1 MPAGGIAA
9 RLPGRQRPGM
19 PDAGPS
25 AAGGFWSDAR
35 VERILGAVACIVLAL
50 IVGMIVFV
58 FQKAWPSFAHNGLA
72 WFGSGGDVDLQLEDI
87 FNSPAN
93 PADYVY
99 TLRAWPL
106 LWGTFVVTAGAVL
119 IGTVFSLLAAIFIV
133 EFAPARINRLL
144 EPVVRLL
151 AAVPSVV
158 YGLIGILVIVPWVG
172 EHLISTGR
180 QESVANVVQ
189 LDGAC
194 LLVGVLILT
203 VMIVPI
209 MIAIVVDA
217 LRAVPRNWIEGASAL
232 GANRWRVMWTIS
244 VRTARPAVV
253 AAAVLSTARALGEA
267 IMLSMVAGSASFAP
281 NPVDGLTF
289 LFEPTR
295 PLASALVENVEGL
308 SVVPFGETLF
318 AFAAVL
324 LVSSMFLSLAGFA
337 AKQPMRKYGVRP

>member
-1 MPAGGIAA
+1 MDAGGIAA
-9 RLPGRQRPGM
+9 RLPGRHRPGSS
-19 PDAGPS
+19 DAGPR
-25 AAGGFWSDAR
+25 AAGGFWTDAK

-50 IVGMIVFV
+50 IAGMVIFV

-72 WFGSGGDVDLQLEDI
+72 WFGGGGDVDLQLEDI

-99 TLRAWPL
+99 TLHAWPL

-119 IGTVFSLLAAIFIV
+119 IGMGFALLAAIFIV
-133 EFAPARINRLL
+133 EFAPARINRVL

-172 EHLISTGR
+172 EHLISQER
-180 QESVANVVQ
+180 QEAVANVVQ
-189 LDGAC
+189 LDGAS
-194 LLVGVLILT
+194 LGVGVLILT

-217 LRAVPRNWIEGASAL
+217 LRAVPHGWREGAAAL

-244 VRTARPAVV
+244 VRTARPAIV
-253 AAAVLSTARALGEA
+253 AAAVLATARALGEA

-281 NPVDGLTF
+281 NPIDGITF

-337 AKQPMRKYGVRP
+337 AKQSMRKFGVRP

>member
-1 MPAGGIAA
+1 M
-9 RLPGRQRPGM
+9 
-19 PDAGPS
+19 
-25 AAGGFWSDAR
+25 SDAR

-50 IVGMIVFV
+50 IVGMIIFV

-72 WFGSGGDVDLQLEDI
+72 WFGAGGDVDLQLEDI

-93 PADYVY
+93 PSDYVY
-99 TLRAWPL
+99 TLHAWPL

-119 IGTVFSLLAAIFIV
+119 IGMVFALLSAIFIV
-133 EFAPARINRLL
+133 EFAPAGINRIL

-158 YGLIGILVIVPWVG
+158 YGLIGILVIVPFVG
-172 EHLISTGR
+172 EHLISLER
-180 QESVANVVQ
+180 KESVANVVQ
-189 LDGAC
+189 LDGAS
-194 LLVGVLILT
+194 LGVGVLILT

-217 LRAVPRNWIEGASAL
+217 LRAVPRDWTEGAAAL

-244 VRTARPAVV
+244 VRTARPAIV
-253 AAAVLSTARALGEA
+253 AAAVLATARALGEA

-281 NPVDGLTF
+281 NPIDGITF

-308 SVVPFGETLF
+308 SVEPFGQTLF

-324 LVSSMFLSLAGFA
+324 LVSSMLLSLAGFA
-337 AKQPMRKYGVRP
+337 AKQSMRKYGVRP

>member
-1 MPAGGIAA
+1 MEFGGIAA
-9 RLPGRQRPGM
+9 RLPGRHGPGGS
-19 PDAGPS
+19 DAGPRAVS
-25 AAGGFWSDAR
+25 GFWTDTK

-50 IVGMIVFV
+50 IVGMVIFV

-72 WFGSGGDVDLQLEDI
+72 WFGSGGDLDLQLEDI

-93 PADYVY
+93 PAEYVY
-99 TLRAWPL
+99 TLHAWPL
-106 LWGTFVVTAGAVL
+106 LWGTFIVTAGAVL
-119 IGTVFSLLAAIFIV
+119 IGMVFALLAAIFIV
-133 EFAPARINRLL
+133 EFAPARLNRVL

-158 YGLIGILVIVPWVG
+158 YGLIGILVIVPFVG
-172 EHLISTGR
+172 NHLISQGR

-189 LDGAC
+189 LDGASIG
-194 LLVGVLILT
+194 VGILILAI
-203 VMIVPI
+203 MIVPI

-217 LRAVPRNWIEGASAL
+217 LRSVPGSWREGAAAL

-244 VRTARPAVV
+244 VRTARPAIV

-281 NPVDGLTF
+281 NPIDGLTF

-337 AKQPMRKYGVRP
+337 AKQSMRKYGVRP

>member
-1 MPAGGIAA
+1 VT
-9 RLPGRQRPGM
+9 
-19 PDAGPS
+19 
-25 AAGGFWSDAR
+25 DAR
-35 VERILGAVACIVLAL
+35 VERILAAIACIVLAL
-50 IVGMIVFV
+50 IAGMIVFV

-72 WFGSGGDVDLQLEDI
+72 WFGSGGDLDLQLEDI
-87 FNSPAN
+87 FNSPAD
-93 PADYVY
+93 PAGYVY
-99 TLRAWPL
+99 HLRAWPL
-106 LWGTFVVTAGAVL
+106 LWGTFVVTAGAVA
-119 IGTVFSLLAAIFIV
+119 IGMVFSLFAAIFIV
-133 EFAPARINRLL
+133 EFAPARLNRVL

-172 EHLISTGR
+172 EHLISLER
-180 QESVANVVQ
+180 KESVANVVQ
-189 LDGAC
+189 LDGAGIG
-194 LLVGVLILT
+194 VGIAILT

-217 LRAVPRNWIEGASAL
+217 LRAVPRAWTEGAAAL
-232 GANRWRVMWTIS
+232 GVNRWRVMWTIS

-253 AAAVLSTARALGEA
+253 AAAVLATARALGEA
-267 IMLSMVAGSASFAP
+267 IMLSMVSGSASFAP
-281 NPVDGLTF
+281 NPIDGLTF

-324 LVSSMFLSLAGFA
+324 LVSSMFLSLAGFF
-337 AKQPMRKYGVRP
+337 AKQPMRRYGVRP

>member
-1 MPAGGIAA
+1 MEAGGIAA
-9 RLPGRQRPGM
+9 RPT
-19 PDAGPS
+19 
-25 AAGGFWSDAR
+25 GGFWTDAK

-50 IVGMIVFV
+50 IAGMIVFV

-87 FNSPAN
+87 FASPAN

-99 TLRAWPL
+99 TLHAWPL

-119 IGTVFSLLAAIFIV
+119 IGMVFALLSAIFIV
-133 EFAPARINRLL
+133 EFAPARVNRVL

-172 EHLISTGR
+172 EHLIGVER
-180 QESVANVVQ
+180 KESVANVVQ

-194 LLVGVLILT
+194 LAVGVLILT

-209 MIAIVVDA
+209 MVAIVVDA
-217 LRAVPRNWIEGASAL
+217 LRAVPRSWTEGAAAL
-232 GANRWRVMWTIS
+232 GVNRWRVTWTIS
-244 VRTARPAVV
+244 VRTARPAIV

-281 NPVDGLTF
+281 NPIDGLTF

-337 AKQPMRKYGVRP
+337 AKQSMRKYGVRP